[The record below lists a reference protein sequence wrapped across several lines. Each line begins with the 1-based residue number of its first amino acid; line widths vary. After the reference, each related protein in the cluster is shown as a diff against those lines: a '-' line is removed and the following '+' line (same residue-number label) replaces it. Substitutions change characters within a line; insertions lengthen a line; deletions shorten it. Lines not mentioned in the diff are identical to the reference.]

1 MAVSLRGSE
10 ERMKRT
16 VLLTAALVFLLT
28 VPISAASLFSD
39 VRQTDW
45 FASYVETARDLG
57 IVSGYPDGSFKPSRR
72 VSYGE
77 FLAMAMRGQG
87 TSNTDVTP
95 YKAHWARPF
104 YDAAAAQEIF
114 SEAQVVFARPGRTH
128 SPKGYGAHHGR
139 TARQG
144 GPGRQKC

>member
-1 MAVSLRGSE
+1 
-10 ERMKRT
+10 MKRT

-77 FLAMAMRGQG
+77 FLAMAMRGQD
-87 TSNTDVTP
+87 TDFTMPMADLGITDADLADQYSYTQSIVTDSTG
-95 YKAHWARPF
+95 KL
-104 YDAAAAQEIF
+104 
-114 SEAQVVFARPGRTH
+114 
-128 SPKGYGAHHGR
+128 KGSSWQACS
-139 TARQG
+139 AK
-144 GPGRQKC
+144 PA